1 MTTGAFTLPDE
12 YWSSIQ
18 VTPQDVENLH
28 TFLFERETPLTTRDL
43 VSEFVEARI
52 RFERQAAENKHKSA
66 GKSYLPR
73 EQYAVGEDL
82 VFPALEWK
90 RGRVAE
96 VRPGANP
103 SVSGFDVLTVEME
116 DGGRRMFAARL
127 DSHLLNDAQLSAS
140 EGSEIDLASILQEH
154 GSHMMEKLEAA
165 LGADEGLVQIAGR
178 WFPRA
183 LLIDIN
189 EGQLNLAEAVL
200 DMSGGEPLP
209 TAALLKD
216 IELPEGVNPKL
227 AEFSLNQALQ
237 DDDRFDEVGPAG
249 QVLWCLRRLEPDYV
263 REVPPPLQ
271 YIEVSHDRS
280 QLTPEMKALE
290 SQLDDELSSFEGL
303 DVRENISSVTIT
315 LIYPHLRAGTL
326 PMSVRARKLFPTA
339 YESPRVRFTL
349 VDGKTGQNIP
359 AWVVREHGY
368 VYGLRE
374 WYKAHQLIPG
384 SLVEVRKGENP
395 GEVIVEARTQRS
407 SKDWVRTVIVGA
419 DGGLVFAM
427 LKQPITAEFNDRM
440 VVHVPDFKALDPVWE
455 KKRSFDDLLLMVMRE
470 LSKSNPQGHVHAQ
483 ELYAAV
489 NLVRRVPPA
498 PIFATLAVNP
508 AFKHV
513 GDLHFRLEEDSE

>member
-165 LGADEGLVQIAGR
+165 LGADEGLVQIAGALV
-178 WFPRA
+178 PRA
-183 LLIDIN
+183 LLIDI
-189 EGQLNLAEAVL
+189 
-200 DMSGGEPLP
+200 M
-209 TAALLKD
+209 
-216 IELPEGVNPKL
+216 
-227 AEFSLNQALQ
+227 
-237 DDDRFDEVGPAG
+237 
-249 QVLWCLRRLEPDYV
+249 
-263 REVPPPLQ
+263 
-271 YIEVSHDRS
+271 
-280 QLTPEMKALE
+280 
-290 SQLDDELSSFEGL
+290 
-303 DVRENISSVTIT
+303 
-315 LIYPHLRAGTL
+315 
-326 PMSVRARKLFPTA
+326 
-339 YESPRVRFTL
+339 
-349 VDGKTGQNIP
+349 
-359 AWVVREHGY
+359 
-368 VYGLRE
+368 
-374 WYKAHQLIPG
+374 
-384 SLVEVRKGENP
+384 
-395 GEVIVEARTQRS
+395 
-407 SKDWVRTVIVGA
+407 
-419 DGGLVFAM
+419 
-427 LKQPITAEFNDRM
+427 
-440 VVHVPDFKALDPVWE
+440 
-455 KKRSFDDLLLMVMRE
+455 
-470 LSKSNPQGHVHAQ
+470 
-483 ELYAAV
+483 
-489 NLVRRVPPA
+489 
-498 PIFATLAVNP
+498 
-508 AFKHV
+508 
-513 GDLHFRLEEDSE
+513 